1 MVTDRRCEM
10 VTKRWQDQVNAMLG
24 LWLVVSPWVLD
35 YTGTRLMTVGMPNVA
50 VWTALVFG
58 VAAVVL
64 SFMDIY
70 AHKVWEMALD
80 VVVGLGLMLAPW
92 VLGFAAQTVPATNDM
107 LVGLVLAAVAIWSLL
122 SEPEVQQWL
131 QAHHRMRT
139 R

>member
-1 MVTDRRCEM
+1 M

-24 LWLVVSPWVLD
+24 LWLIVSPWVLD
-35 YTGTRLMTVGMPNVA
+35 YTGTRMLTMGMPNAA
-50 VWTALVFG
+50 VWTALIIG

-70 AHKVWEMALD
+70 AHKAWEMALD
-80 VVVGLGLMLAPW
+80 AVVGLALMLAPW
-92 VLGFAAQTVPATNDM
+92 VLGFSSQSVPATNDL
-107 LVGLVLAAVAIWSLL
+107 LVGFVLTAIAIWSLQ

-131 QAHHRMRT
+131 HAHHWPRMPHRT